1 MHSAFDP
8 GSPQA
13 RAVAHLWWWMF
24 GVGGAVWLA
33 VMIAMIMAVRT
44 KHGRRG
50 SDDLLHVSRETHAGM
65 ERTVAAATFVTIL
78 ILGGFLAYDFTVGRL
93 LAQHPQQALTIDLV
107 GHQWWWEAQYVDPDP
122 SKRVVTANEMHVPV
136 GVPVQFKL
144 SSTDVIHSFWA
155 PSLNGKRDLI
165 PGYTSS
171 YWFTADTAGTY
182 RGQCAE
188 FCGLQHAKMAFYI
201 VAEPRP
207 QFLAWLAAASAQ
219 PDPPTDP
226 TLVYGQRVFMSA
238 GCSVCHSIAGTEARS
253 TVGPNLTH
261 FKSRS
266 TIAAGTLA
274 NNRANLTR
282 WIANPQAIKPGVRMP
297 PSPLSPVQLNAL
309 VSYLETMK

>member
-8 GSPQA
+8 SSPQA

-24 GVGGAVWLA
+24 GVGGGVWLA

-44 KHGRRG
+44 RHGQRG
-50 SDDLLHVSRETHAGM
+50 SDDLMHVSRETHAGM
-65 ERTVAAATFVTIL
+65 ERIVAGATFVTIL

-93 LAQHPQQALTIDLV
+93 LAQHPQQALTINLV

-297 PSPLSPVQLNAL
+297 PSHLSPVQLNAL